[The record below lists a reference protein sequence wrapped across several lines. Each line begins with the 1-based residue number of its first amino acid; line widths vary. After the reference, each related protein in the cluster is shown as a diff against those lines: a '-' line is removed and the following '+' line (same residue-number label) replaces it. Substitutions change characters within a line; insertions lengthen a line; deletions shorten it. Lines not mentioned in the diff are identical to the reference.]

1 MKKNLLFGLILAS
14 VSLSLGAVAGVS
26 AIRNESKDVKSA
38 EATAVNVTFT
48 RNRAYYAQWNSDPNT
63 QTTPI
68 TGSDWSSSQYSGM
81 RLDQTLSTNNLNV
94 TLGESTASGKWH
106 GTYVEYTASVIVPSN
121 SQCNISLTYSIGTSK
136 STSGGE
142 ADHVAEI
149 FVCESNYSSAL
160 TPRVDKDNGG
170 TASTV
175 STGWHADRVYSR
187 TTASDSKNN
196 QVITFNNLYTDN
208 HNSSAKTYTFYVGC
222 FAYIEQ
228 SSKDHIHTA
237 TFSVS
242 ASVSTD
248 TFVCTLTKGSN
259 GINVSYTNVLAAM
272 NANSVDG
279 GGGTI
284 KLSTD
289 CTLNGGFILQHDLTI
304 NLFGH
309 NLTQNTS
316 SAITALINLDAAGKT
331 LTITNSGSGAEGALI
346 ANNSTL
352 VINIAQAS
360 TLNIINGGKVKN
372 TTTTS
377 GKGYGIVMASANAV
391 LNINNG
397 SVICSSSSV
406 PCIYQRLG
414 CRIDIQNATISGGSY
429 AISSLDTS
437 SPAVNSI
444 YLSGTISLGKSI
456 LINGDAANTN
466 IYIYAYGDS
475 AVMQLNNAYQLK
487 LTYQTL
493 PSANS
498 VLVYGSTYQPSDI
511 SNYISVTNAPE
522 YMTVTKSGYNYI
534 YDYAKYTINFNAPN
548 VAQYG
553 SSGSLT
559 GQYGRHASNYS
570 IRLLPGSASYKLPQT
585 ITVKRGST
593 VLTGDANYTWT
604 KQTDS
609 MYELVIK
616 KEAFINAPSTNSFTV
631 IIEVE
636 TTEYAMVRSFIDNY
650 MHMDDYTVSE
660 GRCLDSSSYRYYR
673 TAKNALLALGSECVE
688 LFQSNADFNAAQ
700 ARYETW
706 AGFNHDANPYST
718 SASNK
723 IGNMINNNS
732 YAVLIVVISVLV
744 ASSIMAFVIFKKKRL
759 YK

>member
-1 MKKNLLFGLILAS
+1 MKKNLLFGLVLAS
-14 VSLSLGAVAGVS
+14 VSLSLGAVAGIS
-26 AIRNESKDVKSA
+26 AIRNESKNVKSA
-38 EATAVNVTFT
+38 EATAVNVSFT
-48 RNRAYYAQWNSDPNT
+48 RNRAFYAQWDSDPNT

-68 TGSDWSSSQYSGM
+68 TGSSWSSSQYSGM

-170 TASTV
+170 TASAV

-187 TTASDSKNN
+187 TTSSDSKNN

-208 HNSSAKTYTFYVGC
+208 HNSTTKTYTFYVGC

-242 ASVSTD
+242 ASVTTD
-248 TFVCTLTKGSN
+248 SFVCQLTKGSSGN
-259 GINVSYTNVLAAM
+259 IYSYTSIIAAM
-272 NANSVDG
+272 NDNSVDG
-279 GGGTI
+279 GNGTI
-284 KLSTD
+284 KLLTD
-289 CTLNGGFILQHDLTI
+289 CVMTSGYILRDNLTI

-316 SAITALINLDAAGKT
+316 SAITALINLDATNKT
-331 LTITNSGSGAEGALI
+331 LTITNSGSGASGAII
-346 ANNSTL
+346 ANNATIA
-352 VINIAQAS
+352 INVAQAS
-360 TLNIINGGKVKN
+360 KLEINNGGKVQN

-377 GKGYGIVMASANAV
+377 GKGYCIVMASDGAI
-391 LNINNG
+391 LDINNG
-397 SVICSSSSV
+397 SVSSSSSSV
-406 PCIYQRLG
+406 PVIYQRLG
-414 CRIDIQNATISGGSY
+414 CRVQIENATVSGGSY

-437 SPAVNSI
+437 SEQVNNI
-444 YLSGTISLGKSI
+444 YLSGTVTLGQSI
-456 LINGDAANTN
+456 LVNGDIANTN
-466 IYIYAYGDS
+466 IYIHAYGDS
-475 AVMQLNNAYQLK
+475 AVMQLSNAYKLK

-493 PSANS
+493 PSDYA
-498 VLVYGSTYQPSDI
+498 VLVKGSQYQTSDL
-511 SNYISVTNAPE
+511 SVFISVTNAPA
-522 YMTVTKSGYNYI
+522 YMTVIKNGFNYV
-534 YDYAKYTINFNAPN
+534 YGYAKYSINFTAAN
-548 VAQYG
+548 VVQYG
-553 SSGSLT
+553 SSGSLS
-559 GQYGRHASNYS
+559 GQYGSHSSNYS

-593 VLTGDANYTWT
+593 TLTGDANYTWT

-616 KEAFINAPSTNSFTV
+616 KEAFINAPASNYFTV

-636 TTEYAMVRSFIDNY
+636 TTEYAMVRNFVDNY

-660 GRCLDSSSYRYYR
+660 GRCLDSSEYHYYS
-673 TAKNALLALGSECVE
+673 TAKAALLALGTDCVN
-688 LFQSNADFNAAQ
+688 LFQSNDDFNAAQ

-706 AGFNHDANPYST
+706 ASFNHDANPYSA
-718 SASNK
+718 SSSNK
-723 IGNMINNNS
+723 MGNVFNNNS
-732 YAVLIVVISVLV
+732 YVLLIVVAGVLL
-744 ASSIMAFVIFKKKRL
+744 ASSMMAFVIYRKKRL
-759 YK
+759 VK

>member
-14 VSLSLGAVAGVS
+14 ASLSLGAVAGVS

-48 RNRAYYAQWNSDPNT
+48 RNRAYYAEWSSDPNT

-68 TGSDWSSSQYSGM
+68 TGSSWSTSQYSGM

-106 GTYVEYTASVIVPSN
+106 GTYVEYTASIIIPSN
-121 SQCNISLTYSIGTSK
+121 SQCSISLTYSIGTSK

-170 TASTV
+170 TASAV

-196 QVITFNNLYTDN
+196 QVISFNNLYTDN
-208 HNSSAKTYTFYVGC
+208 HNSTTKTYTFYVGC

-248 TFVCTLTKGSN
+248 TFVCQLTKGSSGN
-259 GINVSYTNVLAAM
+259 IYSYTSIIAAM
-272 NANSVDG
+272 NDNSIDG
-279 GGGTI
+279 GNGTI
-284 KLSTD
+284 KLLTD
-289 CTLNGGFILQHDLTI
+289 CVMTSGYILRDNLTI

-309 NLTQNTS
+309 NLTQSTS
-316 SAITALINLDAAGKT
+316 DSIAALFNLDATNKT
-331 LTITNSGSGAEGALI
+331 LTITNSGSGASGAII
-346 ANNSTL
+346 ANNATIA
-352 VINIAQAS
+352 INVAQAS
-360 TLNIINGGKVKN
+360 KLEINNGGRVQN

-377 GKGYGIVMASANAV
+377 GKGYCIVMASDGAI
-391 LNINNG
+391 LDINNG
-397 SVICSSSSV
+397 SVSSSSSSV
-406 PCIYQRLG
+406 PVIYQRLG
-414 CRIDIQNATISGGSY
+414 CRVQIENATVSGGSY

-437 SPAVNSI
+437 SEQVNNI
-444 YLSGTISLGKSI
+444 YLSGTVTLGKSI
-456 LINGDAANTN
+456 LVNGDAANTN

-475 AVMQLNNAYQLK
+475 AVMQLSNAYKLK

-493 PSANS
+493 PSDYA
-498 VLVYGSTYQPSDI
+498 VLVKGSQYQTSDL
-511 SNYISVTNAPE
+511 SAFISVTNAPA
-522 YMTVTKSGYNYI
+522 YMTVIKNGFNYV
-534 YDYAKYTINFNAPN
+534 YGYAKYSINFTAAN
-548 VAQYG
+548 VVQYG
-553 SSGSLT
+553 STGSLS
-559 GQYGRHASNYS
+559 GQYGNHSSNYS

-616 KEAFINAPSTNSFTV
+616 KEAFINAPASNSFTV

-636 TTEYAMVRSFIDNY
+636 TTAYAMVRNFVEDY

-660 GRCLDSSSYRYYR
+660 GRCLDSSSYHYYR
-673 TAKNALLALGSECVE
+673 TAKNALLALGSVCVE
-688 LFQSNADFNAAQ
+688 VFQSNDDFNTAQ

-706 AGFNHDANPYST
+706 AGFNHDANPYSA

-723 IGNMINNNS
+723 IGNMISNNS
-732 YAVLIVVISVLV
+732 YAVLIVVIGVLV
-744 ASSIMAFVIFKKKRL
+744 ASSIMAFIIFKKKRL